1 MLARYTGKLY
11 RFEIILK
18 QILIAVYTLIDS

>member
-1 MLARYTGKLY
+1 MLARYTGKLN
-11 RFEIILK
+11 RFVIILK